1 MELKE
6 EKNRLDAYIPT
17 KIKSQELIDDKRRQI
32 IKGALSVFKKKG
44 YHKTTV
50 RDIAKAAEIG
60 MGSLYDYICS
70 KEDILY
76 LFYKVFILTYYQK
89 VISVTSSIGDPVEK
103 LKVAYR
109 TLLEVGFSLE
119 DEVLFGWTEAKNVN
133 KTYLK
138 EILKQEMDL
147 INYFK
152 EILDAIHMQ
161 HGTEVG
167 DTYLAA
173 NFLVFA
179 AVFGILRNWALKHR
193 YSKDQ
198 IIDYLMHS
206 QLNRLIPP
214 QMA

>member
-17 KIKSQELIDDKRRQI
+17 KIKSQELIDDKRKQI
-32 IKGALSVFKKKG
+32 IKGALSVFKDKG

-89 VISVTSSIGDPVEK
+89 VISVTSSIGNPVEK
-103 LKVAYR
+103 LKAAYR

-152 EILDAIHMQ
+152 EILDAIKSE
-161 HGTEVG
+161 HGVKIE

-179 AVFGILRNWALKHR
+179 AVFGILRSWALKQR

-206 QLNRLIPP
+206 QLDHLVPP
-214 QMA
+214 QRA